1 MLSDSV
7 FKSQS
12 MPTKAG
18 IRNESQE
25 RTESEKRRRSIKES
39 KSSVIGRIAET
50 ISSVVRGKSKE
61 T

>member
-12 MPTKAG
+12 VPPG
-18 IRNESQE
+18 IHESQD

-39 KSSVIGRIAET
+39 KSSVISRIAET

-61 T
+61 Q